1 MYIHTWNYAT
11 TQGIDEYLL
20 ANPFYKATFLIKIT
34 GNFSDYEETTKET
47 HTDFCFS
54 FYFNNEF
61 MRHDIFWKSKR
72 GLSCG

>member
-1 MYIHTWNYAT
+1 MDYAT

-34 GNFSDYEETTKET
+34 GNFSDYEENTKET
-47 HTDFCFS
+47 HTDFCSS

-61 MRHDIFWKSKR
+61 VCHDIFRASEGR
-72 GLSCG
+72 LSRR